1 MAKKS
6 VLDAQEEVMAEAPV
20 VEKKK
25 IDNSQDIVEVN
36 CFCPITINGKEHFG
50 MVKVTRLEA
59 ESILEML
66 SKKKATDARIHI
78 GKEFERTKV
87 DGQLVIRDAH
97 TKQRVEA

>member
-1 MAKKS
+1 MVKKPAAMEAK
-6 VLDAQEEVMAEAPV
+6 EEMPV

-25 IDNSQDIVEVN
+25 HDPSEDIVEID
-36 CFCPITINGKEHFG
+36 CFCPIMINGKEHFG
-50 MVKVTRLEA
+50 TVKVKRLEA

-66 SKKKATDARIHI
+66 SKKKASDARIHI

-97 TKQRVEA
+97 TKRRVEA